1 MDLSIR
7 KAVIANL
14 NNSTYDDIKKTV
26 LDAINTQ
33 EEKVLPGLGVIF
45 ELYWNNSTEEE
56 KGQIISKITKI
67 VN

>member
-1 MDLSIR
+1 MNLSIR

-14 NNSTYDDIKKTV
+14 NNSTYDDVRKTIT
-26 LDAINTQ
+26 DAVSTQ

-45 ELYWNNSTEEE
+45 ELYWNNCSEEE
-56 KGQIISKITKI
+56 KGQIIGKITKV